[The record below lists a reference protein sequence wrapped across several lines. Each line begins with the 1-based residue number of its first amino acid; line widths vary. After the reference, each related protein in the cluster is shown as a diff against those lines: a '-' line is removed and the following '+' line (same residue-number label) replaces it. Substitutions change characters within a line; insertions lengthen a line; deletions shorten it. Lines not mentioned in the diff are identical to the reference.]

1 MPPSPAPTEEAPRR
15 KRGRP
20 RKDPNDLSVR
30 KPRKPPS
37 TPRGRARGRG
47 RGGTK
52 RQLRTRSKPPRNDSS
67 GSEYSDNNDDDEEF
81 KVPLDQAGT
90 KRKKTPKTKASLSVA
105 VKEEEDEE
113 EEEWL
118 DHPRAPDVPRASEQ
132 RAIIQRK
139 VSQTTKA
146 QERRRVLWTGPPDLL
161 DLGRNDPLPAR
172 NANCI
177 DLATDET
184 VWSTLRETQLAAA
197 DIALESDVSVVR
209 EYIGGHHSAGNDK
222 GAGDD
227 PPTASLSVVFR
238 GESSN
243 SSNSR
248 VVEIDPLCAVRL
260 CETPGNRGWIANTR
274 QSVLSIDWAPQRH
287 KESPRD
293 TGTICTDYIAV
304 GGLDAR
310 SEGAASIGQAYLERD
325 RQPKPGAIQIWAV
338 RTDPMT
344 KQPTMAESC
353 RLDMLL
359 LHTFG
364 RCIMLKWCPISIPQN
379 VEVAG
384 SKVRTIGFLA
394 AIFGDGYLRVCAVPQ
409 PCLLRPD
416 ADLGASAPVAMYWSQ
431 ASSLLQVRAPHGIFT
446 SIDWACA
453 DLLAA
458 CTSKGAIT
466 VWPLKGEGRE
476 EGGEG
481 RGEALRQ
488 RNSASAPYPI
498 LNHAAHSGPVSS
510 IHALCVA
517 YKSSGSDKPDENA
530 FTKISAANVQVFSI
544 GSDGRLQR
552 MFLGLPMRQQYP
564 LMRFPV
570 RLYTGSEY
578 WKTHS
583 FLIPD
588 VNNNVRVLAESVLTH
603 LADPIGSSLIDHYCH
618 DSAAATQGSSIQGGK
633 TALWNSDVDWNIVN
647 CHHLDST
654 LLQVSASEFHP
665 FAAIVGADGQ
675 ATVQNIESAKDVRRA
690 SIMRR
695 LAYSLEWDHA
705 AERLVCY
712 SGRCLYHV
720 PSKKGAVGPF
730 NVFPPQVAV
739 QACAWSKN
747 PLSSAWMAS
756 AGAGGFLRIENVSR
770 MPTCI

>member
-1 MPPSPAPTEEAPRR
+1 MSPNPAPAEEAPRR

-20 RKDPNDLSVR
+20 RKDPNDVSIR
-30 KPRKPPS
+30 KPRKPS
-37 TPRGRARGRG
+37 TARGRARGRG

-52 RQLRTRSKPPRNDSS
+52 RQLPTRSRRTRNDSS
-67 GSEYSDNNDDDEEF
+67 GSEYSDNDIN
-81 KVPLDQAGT
+81 VPLDQAGN
-90 KRKKTPKTKASLSVA
+90 KRKKTRKTKTPLPVA

-113 EEEWL
+113 EEEEWL
-118 DHPRAPDVPRASEQ
+118 DHLRAPDVPWASEQ
-132 RAIIQRK
+132 RAIIQRN

-146 QERRRVLWTGPPDLL
+146 QERRRILWTGPPDLL

-184 VWSTLRETQLAAA
+184 VWSTLRETQLAVT
-197 DIALESDVSVVR
+197 DIELESDVSVVR
-209 EYIGGHHSAGNDK
+209 EYIGGLHSTGKDK
-222 GAGDD
+222 DAD
-227 PPTASLSVVFR
+227 PSSATLSVVLR
-238 GESSN
+238 DENLKSSR
-243 SSNSR
+243 SR
-248 VVEIDPLCAVRL
+248 VVEIDPFCAVHQ

-274 QSVLSIDWAPQRH
+274 QSMLSIDWAPQRH
-287 KESPRD
+287 KEGPRD

-304 GGLDAR
+304 GGLDAC

-325 RQPKPGAIQIWAV
+325 KQPKPGAIQIWAA

-344 KQPTMAESC
+344 KQPTMDESC
-353 RLDMLL
+353 KLDMLL

-364 RCIMLKWCPISIPQN
+364 RCIMLKWCPISIPQT
-379 VEVAG
+379 VETAN
-384 SKVRTIGFLA
+384 SKVQIIGVLA

-409 PCLLRPD
+409 PHLLRLDVDPGT
-416 ADLGASAPVAMYWSQ
+416 AAPVAMYWPQ
-431 ASSLLQVRAPHGIFT
+431 ESSLLQVRAPHGIFT

-466 VWPLKGEGRE
+466 VWPLKVQ
-476 EGGEG
+476 EG
-481 RGEALRQ
+481 RGGASRS
-488 RNSASAPYPI
+488 RNKDSTAYPI

-517 YKSSGSDKPDENA
+517 YKSSDNSRSEDNA
-530 FTKISAANVQVFSI
+530 FTKISAANVQLLSI

-552 MFLGLPMRQQYP
+552 MLLGLPMRQQYP

-570 RLYTGSEY
+570 RLYAGSEY
-578 WKTHS
+578 WRTRS
-583 FLIPD
+583 FLVPD
-588 VNNNVRVLAESVLTH
+588 VNNSVRVFAESALTQ
-603 LADPIGSSLIDHYCH
+603 LTDPIGSSLIDHYCH
-618 DSAAATQGSSIQGGK
+618 DSAAAATQGSSIQGER
-633 TALWNSDVDWNIVN
+633 TALWNSDIDWNIVN

-654 LLQVSASEFHP
+654 LLQISASEFHS

-675 ATVQNIESAKDVRRA
+675 VVVQNIESAKDVRRA
-690 SIMRR
+690 SIMHR
-695 LAYSLEWDHA
+695 LAYSLEWDNE

-712 SGRCLYHV
+712 NGRCLQHV
-720 PSKKGAVGPF
+720 PSKKGVVGPF
-730 NVFPPQVAV
+730 SLFPPQVAV